1 MTINTKVNKILFTGF
16 VLLTLLPFIKA
27 PLALVVGVLY
37 SLIFGNPFP
46 AFISIFSRYLLQASI
61 IGLGFGLN
69 AVQAFEVSK
78 DGFLITL
85 ATILLVFGLG
95 WLLNKILKID
105 RITSLLISAG
115 TAICG
120 GRAIASVA
128 PVLRAKS
135 NQISIAIGIVFI
147 LNSIAL
153 ITFPVIGRLLELTEY
168 QFGLWAA
175 IAIHDTSSVVGAAQ
189 AFGGEALEI
198 ATTVKLTRALWII
211 PVTLTI
217 AYFYRKSSK
226 VKFPLF
232 ILGFIAA
239 IIIAT
244 LLPDLSFIYSPITA
258 VARQIL
264 VTTLFL
270 IGSNISLSQIKKVG
284 VRSMSYA
291 TILWVIVSIFSLLV
305 ILNNF

>member
-1 MTINTKVNKILFTGF
+1 MTINRENNKILFTGIALF
-16 VLLTLLPFIKA
+16 TLFPIINA
-27 PLALVVGVLY
+27 PIALVIGVLY
-37 SLIFGNPFP
+37 SLFFGNPFP
-46 AFISIFSRYLLQASI
+46 EFVSRFSKYLLQASI

-69 AVQAFEVSK
+69 AIKAFEVSK
-78 DGFLITL
+78 DGFLITI

-95 WLLNKILKID
+95 WISNKILKID
-105 RITSLLISAG
+105 RITALLISAG

-120 GRAIASVA
+120 GSAIASVA
-128 PVLRAKS
+128 PVVKAQS
-135 NQISIAIGIVFI
+135 NQISIAIGTVFI

-153 ITFPVIGRLLELTEY
+153 LLFPLIGQFLELSEY

-211 PVTLTI
+211 PVTLII
-217 AYFYRKSSK
+217 AYFYHKSSK
-226 VKFPLF
+226 IKFPLF
-232 ILGFIAA
+232 ILGFLAA

-244 LLPDLSFIYSPITA
+244 LLPQMDFVYDPVTSG
-258 VARQIL
+258 ARQIL

-284 VRSMSYA
+284 TRSMSYA
-291 TILWVIVSIFSLLV
+291 TILWILVSLFSLFV
-305 ILNNF
+305 IINNY

>member
-1 MTINTKVNKILFTGF
+1 MTINKDLNKVLFTGIALF
-16 VLLTLLPFIKA
+16 TLLPFINA
-27 PLALVVGVLY
+27 PIALVIGVLY
-37 SLIFGNPFP
+37 SLVFGNPFSE
-46 AFISIFSRYLLQASI
+46 FVSKLSKYLLQESI
-61 IGLGFGLN
+61 ICLGFGLN
-69 AVQAFEVSK
+69 AVKAFEVSK

-85 ATILLVFGLG
+85 ATILFDFTLG
-95 WLLNKILKID
+95 WLFNKILKID
-105 RITSLLISAG
+105 KITALLISAG

-120 GRAIASVA
+120 GSAIASVA
-128 PVLRAKS
+128 PVVRAQS

-147 LNSIAL
+147 LNSVAL
-153 ITFPVIGRLLELTEY
+153 LLFPVIGQFLELSEY

-198 ATTVKLTRALWII
+198 ATTVKLSRALWII
-211 PVTLTI
+211 PVTLII
-217 AYFYRKSSK
+217 AYFYHKSSK

-232 ILGFIAA
+232 ILGFVAA

-244 LLPDLSFIYSPITA
+244 LLPQLDFVYGPITS

-270 IGSNISLSQIKKVG
+270 IGSNISLTQIKKVG
-284 VRSMSYA
+284 IRSMSYA
-291 TILWVIVSIFSLLV
+291 SLLWVLVSIFSLLV
-305 ILNNF
+305 ILNYY

>member
-1 MTINTKVNKILFTGF
+1 MTINRENNKILFTGIALF
-16 VLLTLLPFIKA
+16 TLFPIINA
-27 PLALVVGVLY
+27 PIALVIGVLY
-37 SLIFGNPFP
+37 SLFFGNPFP
-46 AFISIFSRYLLQASI
+46 EFVSRFSKYLLQASI

-69 AVQAFEVSK
+69 AIKAFEVSK
-78 DGFLITL
+78 DGFLITI

-95 WLLNKILKID
+95 WISNKILKID
-105 RITSLLISAG
+105 RITALLISAG

-120 GRAIASVA
+120 GSAIASVA
-128 PVLRAKS
+128 PVVKAQS
-135 NQISIAIGIVFI
+135 NQISIAIGTVFI

-153 ITFPVIGRLLELTEY
+153 LLFPLIGQFLELSEY

-211 PVTLTI
+211 PVTLII
-217 AYFYRKSSK
+217 AYFYHKSSK
-226 VKFPLF
+226 IKFPLF
-232 ILGFIAA
+232 ILGFLAA

-244 LLPDLSFIYSPITA
+244 LLPQMDFVYDPITSG
-258 VARQIL
+258 ARQIL

-284 VRSMSYA
+284 TRSMSYA
-291 TILWVIVSIFSLLV
+291 TILWILVSLFSLFV
-305 ILNNF
+305 IINNY

>member
-1 MTINTKVNKILFTGF
+1 MTINREINKLLFTGIALF
-16 VLLTLLPFIKA
+16 TLLPFINA
-27 PLALVVGVLY
+27 PLALILGVLY

-46 AFISIFSRYLLQASI
+46 EFVSKLSRYLLQASI

-69 AVQAFEVSK
+69 AVKAFEVSK
-78 DGFLITL
+78 DGFLITV

-95 WLLNKILKID
+95 WLFNKILKID
-105 RITSLLISAG
+105 RITALLISSG

-120 GRAIASVA
+120 GSAIASVA
-128 PVLRAKS
+128 PVVRAQS
-135 NQISIAIGIVFI
+135 NQISISIGTVFI

-153 ITFPVIGRLLELTEY
+153 LLFPVIGRFLELSEY

-211 PVTLTI
+211 PVTLII
-217 AYFYRKSSK
+217 AYFYHKSSK

-232 ILGFIAA
+232 ILGFVAA

-244 LLPDLSFIYSPITA
+244 ILPQMDFVYGPVTS

-270 IGSNISLSQIKKVG
+270 IGSNISITQIKKVG
-284 VRSMSYA
+284 TRSMSFA
-291 TILWVIVSIFSLLV
+291 TILWVLISIFSLLV
-305 ILNNF
+305 IIYKF